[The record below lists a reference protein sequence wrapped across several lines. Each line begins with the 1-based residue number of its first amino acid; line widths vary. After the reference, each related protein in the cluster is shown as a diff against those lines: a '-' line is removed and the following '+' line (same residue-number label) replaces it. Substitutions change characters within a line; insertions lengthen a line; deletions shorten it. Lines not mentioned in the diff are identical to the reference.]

1 MTKKHE
7 EKGIPDYVARCME
20 CHGNGEKNDD

>member
-1 MTKKHE
+1 MNEKHE

-20 CHGNGEKNDD
+20 CHGDGEKDDD